1 MDILRIIAL
10 SEVAAGVLIAWT
22 WLRVVRRGNFCA
34 DWRHRA
40 SLAAL
45 VLASIALAIQF
56 AVVASFPLLKAHDP
70 AGLRGGWNEFVGYLW
85 LGSFFATGLLAFCGI
100 VLAILGKGSPRI
112 AAGLWSFGV
121 FGMFL
126 VNLVLF
132 INAFH

>member
-1 MDILRIIAL
+1 MAL
-10 SEVAAGVLIAWT
+10 ALQ
-22 WLRVVRRGNFCA
+22 
-34 DWRHRA
+34 
-40 SLAAL
+40 LAA
-45 VLASIALAIQF
+45 
-56 AVVASFPLLKAHDP
+56 VASFPLLKAQDT
-70 AGLRGGWNEFVGYLW
+70 AGLRGGWNAFVGYLW

-112 AAGLWSFGV
+112 AAGLWSSGV